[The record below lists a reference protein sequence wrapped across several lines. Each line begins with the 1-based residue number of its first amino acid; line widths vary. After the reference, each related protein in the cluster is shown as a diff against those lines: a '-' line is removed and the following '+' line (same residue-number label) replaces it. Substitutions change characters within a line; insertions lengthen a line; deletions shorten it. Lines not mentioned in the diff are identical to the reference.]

1 MCVCIYTYECLHV
14 CISVHI
20 NTHRQMHICIYICL
34 CIYIH
39 TSTHTQRK
47 RGWGERRRRE
57 TPWDYPNYPFWLL
70 LLLSLFHLQ
79 SEKYTNF
86 LKFFIYYSIHLY
98 RIPKSSGIFQT
109 SLSRSFCYSWWYY
122 LTHCFWNS
130 SHLVSMP
137 HTIWFLLFTLIS
149 SSVNHSTFFFYI

>member
-1 MCVCIYTYECLHV
+1 MCVCVYTYECLHV

-122 LTHCFWNS
+122 FTHCFWNS
-130 SHLVSMP
+130 SPLVSMP
-137 HTIWFLLFTLIS
+137 HTAWFLLFTLIS